1 MGTAHPRGAAKG
13 CAGIGDLADRADIRL
28 SEQLCEVSGTTVTED
43 TEAADGNTNL
53 RSNLRLDYDI
63 ACQIAEV
70 EEPATHRVE
79 FRIDQ
84 FIHFT
89 HEFPPWGL
97 HVNNIWLEASQCL
110 NMRV

>member
-1 MGTAHPRGAAKG
+1 MGTAHPPGAAKG

-28 SEQLCEVSGTTVTED
+28 SEQLREVSGTTVTED

-53 RSNLRLDYDI
+53 RSNLRLYHDI
-63 ACQIAEV
+63 ACQIVQV
-70 EEPATHRVE
+70 EEPSAHRIE

-84 FIHFT
+84 FTHFT
-89 HEFPPWGL
+89 HEFHPLGL

-110 NMRV
+110 TTRE